1 MCGSCE
7 VGVTPLA
14 AFSENPHCEMLQT
27 DHTPYIMPLP
37 EWLETPVWSD
47 YISKADSAQLNRQA
61 SGPEQIWGAASQLN
75 EQIVVETK
83 PTHTTDVHGGVAS
96 ENLIHTWPVVTVAIA
111 TLCLY
116 CYVLYRFRRDI
127 TTAIKN
133 IGHTKD
139 MLTYME
145 EQGAD
150 LVHFLRQGMLL
161 FTLNISLILLAWPRF
176 GAMQW
181 LPPGYLVAGA
191 VGVGGLLI
199 LYVALM
205 MRLIG
210 LISGDRRQMQELQFI
225 SSVELSMSA
234 LVFSPMALVMALSG
248 RFFLFG
254 LLLFL
259 VVYIFHI
266 ITLYKYFAMSTFSK
280 FQLILYL
287 CTVEILPVSYI
298 LAMAVRESVI

>member
-1 MCGSCE
+1 M
-7 VGVTPLA
+7 
-14 AFSENPHCEMLQT
+14 
-27 DHTPYIMPLP
+27 P
-37 EWLETPVWSD
+37 EWLEAPVWSD
-47 YISKADSAQLNRQA
+47 YISKADSTQLNRQA

-83 PTHTTDVHGGVAS
+83 PTHATAVHGGAAS
-96 ENLIHTWPVVTVAIA
+96 ENLIHTWPMVTLSIV

-161 FTLNISLILLAWPRF
+161 FTLNISLVLLAWPRF

-181 LPPGYLVAGA
+181 LQNGYLVAGA

-205 MRLIG
+205 MRLVG

-254 LLLFL
+254 LLLFM